1 MSPLS
6 VCWWLVCWQVYT
18 KTIEWISTELGWRL
32 DKSRAPFTFGADLEK
47 KKKKKS
53 ADPGNSSHFLEH
65 NEKVFCNIFIHSSG
79 SNAYILIKTRHV

>member
-47 KKKKKS
+47 KKKKK
-53 ADPGNSSHFLEH
+53 
-65 NEKVFCNIFIHSSG
+65 
-79 SNAYILIKTRHV
+79 R

>member
-47 KKKKKS
+47 KKKKK
-53 ADPGNSSHFLEH
+53 ALIQEILLTFL
-65 NEKVFCNIFIHSSG
+65 NTMRKCFATFS
-79 SNAYILIKTRHV
+79 YIPQGVMHIS